1 MTDTVLQNK
10 GGFEAALGLHKNFD
24 DWGKKLEDQNVRGC
38 NGNYIGIREKA
49 VYERIKHVVVKAGD
63 IVVWDEVR
71 SLGSRGRESDGG
83 ECVGTVL
90 VVWAMIIDTLY

>member
-1 MTDTVLQNK
+1 M
-10 GGFEAALGLHKNFD
+10 
-24 DWGKKLEDQNVRGC
+24 
-38 NGNYIGIREKA
+38 
-49 VYERIKHVVVKAGD
+49 VVKAGD

-71 SLGSRGRESDGG
+71 GLGSRGRESDGG